1 MMHLAAFLFTP
12 GSHSA
17 GWRHPD
23 AVTECDMD
31 FSEYVHIA
39 QVAERGKMD
48 TIFFQD
54 TVAVN
59 GSGAL
64 DGVSRYRLGQGRTAY
79 LEPTTLLA

>member
-23 AVTECDMD
+23 AIPESDMD
-31 FSEYVHIA
+31 PALYVRIA
-39 QVAERGKMD
+39 QTAERGKLD

-59 GSGAL
+59 GS
-64 DGVSRYRLGQGRTAY
+64 
-79 LEPTTLLA
+79 